1 MCGESGFFSRRTD
14 FIMRRIAY
22 IPARSGSK
30 GIPKK
35 NIRPLCGKP
44 LMGWMIEAALKTG
57 LFDRVM
63 VSTDTEEFAAVARQ
77 CGAWVPFLRD
87 PAVAKDTTP
96 SIDTVCSDKVRLK
109 AMGETFDTFC
119 LLQATSP
126 LCRAE
131 DIAGAIALHE
141 RVKAG
146 VVSVARSKVRP
157 ILLRTMD
164 AEGRMRS
171 IVDSQ
176 AVTRRQDDP
185 SVYELNGAIYINSW
199 DEITSVLKFS
209 CNPYGFV
216 MDAES
221 SVDIDDETD
230 FAPVEQILS
239 NFNPGPEAG

>member
-1 MCGESGFFSRRTD
+1 
-14 FIMRRIAY
+14 MRRIAY

-63 VSTDTEEFAAVARQ
+63 VSTDTEEFAEVARS

-87 PAVAKDTTP
+87 PAVAKDTTS
-96 SIDTVCSDKVRLK
+96 SIETVCSDKARLE
-109 AMGETFDTFC
+109 AIGETFDTFC
-119 LLQATSP
+119 LLQPTSP

-131 DIAGAIALHE
+131 DIAGAMSLYDRANG
-141 RVKAG
+141 G
-146 VVSVARSKVRP
+146 VVSVVRSKMRP

-164 AEGRMRS
+164 VAGHVFPLEEQR
-171 IVDSQ
+171 Q
-176 AVTRRQDDP
+176 ALRRQDDP
-185 SVYELNGAIYINSW
+185 VIYELNGAIYINSW
-199 DEITSVLKFS
+199 QAVTPELKA
-209 CNPYGFV
+209 CYNPYGFV

-221 SVDIDDETD
+221 SVDIDEEAD
-230 FAPVEQILS
+230 FALAERILKGKQS
-239 NFNPGPEAG
+239 L